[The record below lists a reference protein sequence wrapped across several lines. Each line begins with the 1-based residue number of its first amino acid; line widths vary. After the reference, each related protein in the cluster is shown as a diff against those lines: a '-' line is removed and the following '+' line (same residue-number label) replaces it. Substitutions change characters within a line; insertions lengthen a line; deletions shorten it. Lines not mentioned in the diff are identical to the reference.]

1 MKRSIERVAV
11 VLTAIT
17 LLYSCQKEM
26 DPPEWQQEIAPNT
39 NKNTPHGH
47 LKQTKNFSSEVAIK
61 WMNMQLRLVR
71 INPTPLGGTPAQ
83 RYFVYGAV
91 AMYESVVPGMPA
103 YKTLAGQLAKLP
115 PMPKTVPGKAYY
127 WPACVNATMAA
138 MTRSFFTAATAAG
151 KASVDSLELAL
162 NVEYSTLTDPEIL
175 QRSIDFGKA
184 VAQKVFAWSAT
195 DRSAGANAPYVPPIG
210 PGLWVPTPPAFAPAA
225 IPYWGNNRLWVSS
238 SLNGTAPPPPPVY
251 SEDPSSAFYKM
262 AQEIYDVSQTLTPAQ
277 LNLAIYYRGAPG
289 YGGAHYLSILT
300 QILEN
305 ENPTLD
311 FTALVFAKTCIALVD
326 ANIGCF
332 KVKYHFNQMRPITYI
347 RSVLGHSDWNSAI
360 VTPPF
365 PDFTSAH
372 SASAGAFV
380 EILEGFFGTDYPFTD
395 HAYDYLGLAPLS
407 YASLD
412 AMANAI
418 GASRV
423 YGGIHYRLS
432 CEAGEE
438 QGRKIA
444 QNVENSVRFKK

>member
-11 VLTAIT
+11 FLTAIT
-17 LLYSCQKEM
+17 LVYSCQKEM
-26 DPPEWQQEIAPNT
+26 DSPEWTQKIAPNA
-39 NKNTPHGH
+39 NENSSHGH
-47 LKQTKNFSSEVAIK
+47 LKQTKTFSSEVAFK
-61 WMNMQLRLVR
+61 WMNMQLYLVR
-71 INPTPLGGTPAQ
+71 RNPIPLGGTPAQ

-103 YKTLAGQLAKLP
+103 YRTLAGQLTDLP
-115 PMPKTVPGKAYY
+115 SMPETLPGYAYY

-138 MTRSFFTAATAAG
+138 MTRNLFTAATAAS

-162 NVEYSTLTDPEIL
+162 NTEYAALTDSEEL

-184 VAQKVFAWSAT
+184 VAQTVFEWSKT
-195 DRSAGANAPYVPPIG
+195 DRSANANAPYVPPVG

-225 IPYWGNNRLWVSS
+225 IPYWGNNRLWVST
-238 SLNGTAPPPPPVY
+238 SLNGTAPSPPPVY
-251 SEDPSSAFYKM
+251 SEDPSSDFYKM
-262 AQEIYDVSQTLTPAQ
+262 AQEIYDISQALTPAQ

-289 YGGAHYLSILT
+289 YGGAHYLSIVK

-305 ENPTLD
+305 ENRTLD
-311 FTALVFAKTCIALVD
+311 FTAHVFAKTSIALVD

-332 KVKYHFNQMRPITYI
+332 RVKYQYNQMRPITYI

-380 EILEGFFGTDYPFTD
+380 ETLEGFFGTDYSFTD

-444 QNVENSVRFKK
+444 QNIENSVRFLK